1 MSTTETAPP
10 PLPIDLEELPI
21 EEVLGILHAA
31 QNIYA
36 AHVEATLP
44 GLVRDEVREA
54 LARTDPDA
62 VPLSATFVTQE
73 WDNGLYWLDSF
84 VEVALADGS
93 TRALD
98 LSEAGKLPGLLTSH
112 AEDHEPND
120 SSYLLVTF
128 EPLAMNVTS

>member
-10 PLPIDLEELPI
+10 PQPINLEELPI
-21 EEVLGILHAA
+21 VEVLRIRHAA
-31 QNIYA
+31 QNVYA

-44 GLVRDEVREA
+44 GLVRDEVKQA

-73 WDNGLYWLDSF
+73 WDNRLYWLDSC

-98 LSEAGKLPGLLTSH
+98 LSETEELPGLLTDH

-120 SSYLLVTF
+120 SSHLLVTF
-128 EPLAMNVTS
+128 DPLDWSVTD